1 LIANA
6 DASVASIRR
15 LEVPN
20 VSAYR
25 ELMLEAY
32 ALHPDAFTSSVSERA
47 VLPISWWESRLSA
60 EPDTTEIVLGA
71 FDAEDLV
78 GVAGLSFERR
88 EKARH
93 KATLFGMYVPSA
105 QRHKGFG
112 RSLVLSALEQARQR
126 RGTRLVQLTV
136 TDGNK
141 VARSLYE
148 RCGFVQF
155 GLEPLAVAVEDRFVS
170 KVHMWCDLEGATA

>member
-1 LIANA
+1 M
-6 DASVASIRR
+6 SIRR
-15 LEVPN
+15 LELPD

-32 ALHPDAFTSSVSERA
+32 ALHPDAFTSSASERA
-47 VLPISWWESRLSA
+47 ALPISWWESRLSA
-60 EPDTTEIVLGA
+60 APDASELVLGA
-71 FDAEDLV
+71 FDAEHLV
-78 GVAGLSFERR
+78 GAAGLSFERR

-105 QRHKGFG
+105 QRHRGFG
-112 RSLVLSALEQARQR
+112 RSLVLAALQQARQR

-136 TDGNK
+136 TDGNEA
-141 VARSLYE
+141 ARSLYE

-170 KVHMWCDLEGATA
+170 KVHMWRDLEAST